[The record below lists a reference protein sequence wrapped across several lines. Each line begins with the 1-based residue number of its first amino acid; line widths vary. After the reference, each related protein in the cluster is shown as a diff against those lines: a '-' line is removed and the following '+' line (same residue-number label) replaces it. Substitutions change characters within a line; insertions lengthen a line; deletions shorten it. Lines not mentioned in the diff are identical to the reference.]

1 MQLVDALRESP
12 TPTDEDV
19 IYGVLKALLV
29 SPVISVQAEKK
40 KYQELLKE
48 NGYVSVPALLQLT
61 AGKLVQMGVS
71 MGHAD
76 LVLAALFKQDDA
88 APAEGEDHRTGGRS
102 SQMAKIGAFA
112 GLGVTGYP
120 LASTYKLYK
129 PKLTAH
135 MRSRVTAAFMA
146 TVVAVLKAPKDKLP
160 TVHDPNSADNRALFN
175 ELINGGDGMP
185 ATLQEQLP
193 VDEVEQEHG
202 LEVLQWITARVE
214 APSDQAAAKVSEWL
228 TEPPVVSEAKKWMLS
243 AVLASTVEGPT

>member
-88 APAEGEDHRTGGRS
+88 APAEGKDHRTGGRS
-102 SQMAKIGAFA
+102 ARTNCTI
-112 GLGVTGYP
+112 
-120 LASTYKLYK
+120 K

-135 MRSRVTAAFMA
+135 MWVSGFKYRIF
-146 TVVAVLKAPKDKLP
+146 L
-160 TVHDPNSADNRALFN
+160 
-175 ELINGGDGMP
+175 GDGFLRYGHVSSRQLKYSFL
-185 ATLQEQLP
+185 LQ
-193 VDEVEQEHG
+193 
-202 LEVLQWITARVE
+202 
-214 APSDQAAAKVSEWL
+214 SCF
-228 TEPPVVSEAKKWMLS
+228 
-243 AVLASTVEGPT
+243 